1 MDLNKALVIGRL
13 TRDPEMR
20 STPSGTNVCSFSI
33 ASNYVYTNAGGQKIE
48 QVEYHNV
55 VAWRKLGEI
64 AAQYLKKGSRVYI
77 EGRIQTRSWED
88 KEGAKKNR
96 TEIVLDN
103 MIMLDSKGASGGS
116 GAGGSSGASFSA
128 AMKPSGGAAAN
139 ANKGESAENSASSG
153 EDFISAA
160 DLPTINQE
168 QPSDSEEITVE
179 DIPF

>member
-20 STPSGTNVCSFSI
+20 STPSGANVTSFSI
-33 ASNYVYTNAGGQKIE
+33 ATNFVYKNAAGEKQE

-77 EGRIQTRSWED
+77 EGRIQTRNWD
-88 KEGAKKNR
+88 AKDGTKKNR

-103 MIMLDSKGASGGS
+103 MIMLDSKGA
-116 GAGGSSGASFSA
+116 GASRSLSDNGSDGIKA
-128 AMKPSGGAAAN
+128 AVAS
-139 ANKGESAENSASSG
+139 ENS
-153 EDFISAA
+153 DFMSAA
-160 DLPTINQE
+160 DIPSVNQS
-168 QPSDSEEITVE
+168 QSPDEEITVE

>member
-20 STPSGTNVCSFSI
+20 TTPQGTNVCSFSI
-33 ASNYVYTNAGGQKIE
+33 ATNYVYKTPNGEKQE

-55 VAWRKLGEI
+55 VAWRKLAEI

-77 EGRIQTRSWED
+77 EGRIQTRSWQGTD
-88 KEGAKKNR
+88 GVKKNR

-103 MIMLDSKGASGGS
+103 MIMLDSKGSTFAGS
-116 GAGGSSGASFSA
+116 GVPMGAEAPDQSSF
-128 AMKPSGGAAAN
+128 MKSI
-139 ANKGESAENSASSG
+139 EEV
-153 EDFISAA
+153 
-160 DLPTINQE
+160 PTINQE
-168 QPSDSEEITVE
+168 QPIDEEISVE